1 MEVDQKNALY
11 GDSHNNKSEG
21 NGLWLMYQ
29 MILDGN
35 KALPL
40 ILLFSGR

>member
-1 MEVDQKNALY
+1 MLYMVIAL
-11 GDSHNNKSEG
+11 SIKVKAM
-21 NGLWLMYQ
+21 GLWLMYQ
-29 MILDGN
+29 MILDDN